1 VLALLLVAVSLGTDN
16 LAVSIGLGMSGVDNR
31 TRVRIAVVFGLFETA
46 MPLIGLALGRGA
58 ATYLGSATKH
68 MGAALLVALGIY
80 TIVTGAREPEDTPRS
95 ANRGGRLGL
104 TALALSIDNLVIG
117 FAIASLDVPLA
128 TIAAVIGITSVAMS
142 LIGLELGNRLGA
154 RTGHRSELIGG
165 TVLVIVGL
173 ALFTGLLG

>member
-1 VLALLLVAVSLGTDN
+1 MLALLLVAVSLGTDN

-31 TRVRIAVVFGLFETA
+31 TRVCVAVVFGLFETA
-46 MPLIGLALGRGA
+46 MPLIGLAIGHGA

-68 MGAALLVALGIY
+68 AGAALLVGVGVY
-80 TIVTGAREPEDTPRS
+80 TIMSEVREPPEPSRA

-117 FAIASLDVPLA
+117 FAIASLDVPLP
-128 TIAAVIGITSVAMS
+128 TIVAVIGTASVAMS
-142 LIGLELGNRLGA
+142 LVGLELGNQLGA
-154 RTGHRSELIGG
+154 RTTRGSELIGG